1 MGISYKN
8 KGMTLI
14 EVIVALAILGIISIS
29 FLNLF
34 SKGYTDIFKS
44 GFRTNTTMK
53 LQSMVDYLNSQTINS
68 TDEIDTYI
76 TIYLSSKYSYT
87 KDVNYKKVINLN
99 SLNTVESNI
108 SVKYFISSLGA
119 ISSTTPNIQ
128 GYQVTILW
136 FINNSQSNVQIT
148 TFIIKEGE

>member
-14 EVIVALAILGIISIS
+14 EVIVALAIFGIISIS

-44 GFRTNTTMK
+44 GFRTSTTMK

-68 TDEIDTYI
+68 IDEIDTYI
-76 TIYLSSKYSYT
+76 TNYLSSKYSYT
-87 KDVNYKKVINLN
+87 KDVNYKKVIDVN
-99 SLNTVESNI
+99 SLSAVESNI
-108 SVKYFISSLGA
+108 SVKYYISSLGA

-148 TFIIKEGE
+148 TFIIKGGA